1 MFWMKSLEHLAVT
14 LQCWNVN
21 IVHRVVFQEDISERC
36 QLAEGEG
43 VALLRCLLRNTLGL
57 LLFEFRDVVVEELV

>member
-21 IVHRVVFQEDISERC
+21 IVHRVVFQEHSI
-36 QLAEGEG
+36 
-43 VALLRCLLRNTLGL
+43 VASFIGITEHHLQFLLRAMIVAFMVTLERTL
-57 LLFEFRDVVVEELV
+57 C